1 MRKIRAHSERRFFH
15 YKNLELSEH
24 TKADGKE
31 HIFEYR
37 PLLNYSNG
45 SDGTAPES
53 NDARP
58 FVRGSI
64 DADVRNPILIFNVF
78 QVLQS
83 PLSGEKKCEH
93 FSSRPKKEH
102 LAEREEDAQISA
114 PASETRHPGVRLW
127 RPGGYLRF
135 TLGLPSAS
143 PLLTLG

>member
-93 FSSRPKKEH
+93 FSSPEFGKKYVNASIPK
-102 LAEREEDAQISA
+102 DQVNGNC
-114 PASETRHPGVRLW
+114 PALEQLSIQL
-127 RPGGYLRF
+127 LR
-135 TLGLPSAS
+135 TGQVALLPQ
-143 PLLTLG
+143 T